1 MQVFIRLGD
10 KLSSDGEVIS
20 VAEGMSFMGRGI
32 ACVGDKVRCPLPGH
46 GENAIAEGDAGSTWQ
61 GRPMVLHGHRCDCGC
76 TLITSLP
83 QAGRL

>member
-1 MQVFIRLGD
+1 MQGVIRLGD

-20 VAEGMSFMGRGI
+20 VAEGMSFMGRGL
-32 ACVGDKVRCPLPGH
+32 CGRQSSLPVARAR
-46 GENAIAEGDAGSTWQ
+46 GERNCRRDAGSTWQ